1 MTSEASRVGTMTRLW
16 REAAESNV
24 KILWSSSTPWV
35 DGESETA
42 GSGVVSASRAPSL
55 LRLED
60 TQAGRIAKT

>member
-1 MTSEASRVGTMTRLW
+1 M
-16 REAAESNV
+16 

-42 GSGVVSASRAPSL
+42 GSGVVSASRALSL
-55 LRLED
+55 SRLED